1 MSYAR
6 ATKHY
11 RAVQREVEQSP
22 SKGIFIPNKQKN
34 KVILIS
40 VGILILAF
48 LKGFLFGYISS
59 RNEK

>member
-1 MSYAR
+1 MAYAR

-34 KVILIS
+34 KVMLIG
-40 VGILILAF
+40 VGILVLAF
-48 LKGFLFGYISS
+48 LKGFLFGYILT
-59 RNEK
+59 RNDK